1 MDAEDNFNWVV
12 TEGFSQEGTFELR
25 PEKEAVRERVLE
37 RMCYVE
43 GKVRAKTRRCV
54 RG

>member
-12 TEGFSQEGTFELR
+12 MEGFSQEETFELR

-37 RMCYVE
+37 RVGYVE
-43 GKVRAKTRRCV
+43 GKVRAKTLRCV
-54 RG
+54 